1 MKQVKL
7 MTALTL
13 LSLALLTGC
22 SKDKTSDATTT
33 SDGVIKDEVGVYS
46 VSDGKLSSELG
57 SILNE
62 DGYTGSI
69 SNVPLE
75 EKSDV
80 LSNDTVYFSYNS
92 SEITPEMKFIID
104 KHSSFL
110 KKHNNI
116 KVVLEGH
123 TDERG
128 SNAYNVVLGE
138 KRAQSIKDVILQVG
152 IPDTQV
158 EIISYG
164 ESRPNT
170 AGGSE
175 ENWAKDRRAVF
186 TYQ

>member
-1 MKQVKL
+1 MKQFKL
-7 MTALTL
+7 ATTMTL
-13 LSLALLTGC
+13 LSFALLAGC
-22 SKDKTSDATTT
+22 SKDKTSDTNT
-33 SDGVIKDEVGVYS
+33 DGVIKDEVSVYS
-46 VSDGKLSSELG
+46 VSDDKLSSELG

-69 SNVPLE
+69 SSVPLE

-80 LSNDTVYFSYNS
+80 LSNDTVYFSFNS
-92 SEITPEMKFIID
+92 SEITPDMKFIID

-110 KKHNNI
+110 KKHTNI

-138 KRAQSIKDVILQVG
+138 KRAQSIKDVILQEGV
-152 IPDTQV
+152 PDTQV

-164 ESRPNT
+164 EARPNT

>member
-1 MKQVKL
+1 MKQFKL
-7 MTALTL
+7 ATTLTL
-13 LSLALLTGC
+13 LSFALLAGC
-22 SKDKTSDATTT
+22 SKDKTSDTTT
-33 SDGVIKDEVGVYS
+33 TDGVIKDEVSVYS
-46 VSDGKLSSELG
+46 VSDDKLSSELG
-57 SILNE
+57 SILSE

-80 LSNDTVYFSYNS
+80 LSHDTVYFAFNS
-92 SEITPEMKFIID
+92 SEITPDMKFIID
-104 KHSSFL
+104 KHTNFL

-128 SNAYNVVLGE
+128 SNAYNIVLGE
-138 KRAQSIKDVILQVG
+138 KRAQSIKDVILQEG

-170 AGGSE
+170 TGGNE
-175 ENWAKDRRAVF
+175 ANWSKDRRAVF